1 MSGYLLSTMSDPVNF
16 SLSRRAARTTAQP
29 IGELMAMGVERQ
41 DVISLAAGLVDF
53 DTLPSEDLALIAADL
68 LQGVTRDAR
77 VPLQYGTTEG
87 HAELRGRLLSHI
99 ASLDGLAPEDYRAT
113 AEDIVISSGS
123 QQLLFLLTDVLV
135 DEGDIVITAWPS
147 YFVYTGALKGF
158 GAEVRCVEID
168 SNGIKPESLE
178 SLLENL
184 KAEGRLD
191 RVKIVYV
198 QPDHQN
204 PTGLSL
210 AADRREPIARIV
222 ERFSINHRIL
232 LIEDA
237 AYRELTYDGSVAPS
251 IKRFDRDN
259 QFVALLQTFSKPFS
273 PGLRTGY
280 GLVPRDLV
288 NPVLFQKGGHD
299 FGSSNLSQHLILEA
313 MARGVY
319 TRQVRKLRAHYRAKA
334 EAMQKALVH
343 ELGQCDDVTW
353 TQPTGGIYVWL
364 SLPASIDTGP
374 TGSLL
379 PTALDAGVSYVPGAY
394 CYAADPDRSIPIH
407 QMRLSF
413 GAVEMDQI
421 GEAIKRLALVVRPF
435 LG

>member
-1 MSGYLLSTMSDPVNF
+1 MASPEKF

-29 IGELMAMGVERQ
+29 IGELMAMGVERE
-41 DVISLAAGLVDF
+41 DLISLAAGLVDF
-53 DTLPSEDLALIAADL
+53 STLPSEDLASIAVDL
-68 LQGVTRDAR
+68 LQGVNRDAR

-87 HAELRGRLLSHI
+87 LAELRGKLLSHI
-99 ASLDGLAPEDYRAT
+99 ASLDGLKTEDYGAT

-158 GAEVRCVEID
+158 GAEVRCVEMD
-168 SNGIKPESLE
+168 SSGMKPESLE
-178 SLLENL
+178 GLLETL

-210 AADRREPIARIV
+210 AADRREPIARLV

-237 AYRELTYDGSVAPS
+237 AYRELTYDGSVALS

-259 QFVALLQTFSKPFS
+259 QFVALLQTFSKTFS

-280 GLVPRDLV
+280 GLIPRDLV

-313 MARGVY
+313 MARGAY

-334 EAMQKALVH
+334 EAIQKALAH
-343 ELGQCDDVTW
+343 ELGPCDEVTW
-353 TQPTGGIYVWL
+353 TQPTGGLYVWL
-364 SLPASIDTGP
+364 SLPPSIDTGQAGP
-374 TGSLL
+374 LW
-379 PTALDAGVSYVPGAY
+379 PKALDAGVSYVPGAY
-394 CYAADPDRSIPIH
+394 CYAADPDRPLPNH

-413 GAVEMDQI
+413 GTAEIDQI
-421 GEAIKRLALVVRPF
+421 GEAIKRLAFVVRPL
-435 LG
+435 LGHL

>member
-1 MSGYLLSTMSDPVNF
+1 MASPEKF
-16 SLSRRAARTTAQP
+16 SLSRRATRTTAQP
-29 IGELMAMGVERQ
+29 IGELMAMGVERE
-41 DVISLAAGLVDF
+41 DLISLAAGLVDF
-53 DTLPSEDLALIAADL
+53 NTLPSEELAAIAVDL
-68 LQGVTRDAR
+68 LQGVNRDAR

-87 HAELRGRLLSHI
+87 LAELRGKLLSHI
-99 ASLDGLAPEDYRAT
+99 ASLDGLKTEDYGAT

-147 YFVYTGALKGF
+147 YFVYTGALKGC
-158 GAEVRCVEID
+158 GAEVRCVEVD
-168 SNGIKPESLE
+168 SSGMMPESLE
-178 SLLENL
+178 GLLETL

-210 AADRREPIARIV
+210 SADRRESIAQLV

-237 AYRELTYDGSVAPS
+237 AYRELTYDGSVALS
-251 IKRFDRDN
+251 IKRLDRDN
-259 QFVALLQTFSKPFS
+259 QFVALLQSFSKSFS

-280 GLVPRDLV
+280 GLIPRDLV

-299 FGSSNLSQHLILEA
+299 FGSANLSQHLILES

-319 TRQVRKLRAHYRAKA
+319 TRQVRKLRAHYRVKA
-334 EAMQKALVH
+334 EAMQKALAH
-343 ELGQCDDVTW
+343 ELGQRDDVTW
-353 TQPTGGIYVWL
+353 TQPAGGLYVWL
-364 SLPASIDTGP
+364 SLPTSIDTGP
-374 TGSLL
+374 TGPLW
-379 PTALDAGVSYVPGAY
+379 PEALDAGVSYVPGSY
-394 CYAADPDRSIPIH
+394 CYAADPNRSLPTH
-407 QMRLSF
+407 QMRLCF
-413 GAVEMDQI
+413 GTAELDQI
-421 GEAIKRLALVVRPF
+421 GEAINRLALVVRP
-435 LG
+435 LLERL

>member
-1 MSGYLLSTMSDPVNF
+1 MTSPENF
-16 SLSRRAARTTAQP
+16 PLSRRATRTTAQP
-29 IGELMAMGVERQ
+29 IGELMAMGVERE
-41 DVISLAAGLVDF
+41 DLISLAAGLVDF
-53 DTLPSEDLALIAADL
+53 STLPSEELASIAADL
-68 LQGVTRDAR
+68 LQGVNRDAR

-87 HAELRGRLLSHI
+87 LAELRGKLLSHI
-99 ASLDGLAPEDYRAT
+99 ASLDGLKTEDYGAT

-147 YFVYTGALKGF
+147 YFVYTGALKGC
-158 GAEVRCVEID
+158 GADVRCVEID
-168 SNGIKPESLE
+168 SSGIKPESLE
-178 SLLENL
+178 GLLETL

-210 AADRREPIARIV
+210 SADRRESIAQLV
-222 ERFSINHRIL
+222 DRFSINHRIL

-237 AYRELTYDGSVAPS
+237 AYRELTYDGSVALS

-259 QFVALLQTFSKPFS
+259 QFVALLQTFSKSFS

-280 GLVPRDLV
+280 GLIPRDLV
-288 NPVLFQKGGHD
+288 NPVLFQKAGHD
-299 FGSSNLSQHLILEA
+299 FGSSNFSQHLILEA

-319 TRQVRKLRAHYRAKA
+319 TRQVRKLRSHYRDKA
-334 EAMQKALVH
+334 EAMQKALAH
-343 ELGQCDDVTW
+343 ELGQRDDVTW
-353 TQPTGGIYVWL
+353 TQPAGGLYVWL
-364 SLPASIDTGP
+364 SLPPSIDTGP
-374 TGSLL
+374 TGTLWQR
-379 PTALDAGVSYVPGAY
+379 TLDAGVSYVPGAY
-394 CYAADPDRSIPIH
+394 CYAADPNRSLPTH

-413 GAVEMDQI
+413 GTVEIDQI

-435 LG
+435 LGNL

>member
-1 MSGYLLSTMSDPVNF
+1 MSNPVNF

-41 DVISLAAGLVDF
+41 DIISLAAGLVDF
-53 DTLPSEDLALIAADL
+53 ETLPSDDLASIAADL
-68 LQGVTRDAR
+68 LQGVKRDAR

-87 HAELRGRLLSHI
+87 HAELRGKLLNHI
-99 ASLDGLAPEDYRAT
+99 ASLDGLTAEDYRAT

-168 SNGIKPESLE
+168 SDGMKPESLE
-178 SLLENL
+178 GLLETL
-184 KAEGRLD
+184 KAEGRLN

-251 IKRFDRDN
+251 IKRLDRDN

-319 TRQVRKLRAHYRAKA
+319 TRQVRKLRARYRAKA

-343 ELGQCDDVTW
+343 ELGQRDDVTW
-353 TQPTGGIYVWL
+353 TQPVGGLYVWL
-364 SLPASIDTGP
+364 SLTSSIDTGP
-374 TGSLL
+374 TGPLW
-379 PTALDAGVSYVPGAY
+379 PKALDAGVSYVPGAY
-394 CYAADPDRSIPIH
+394 CYAADPNRSIPNH

-413 GAVEMDQI
+413 GAVEVDQI
-421 GEAIKRLALVVRPF
+421 GEAIKRLSLVVRPF
-435 LG
+435 LN

>member
-1 MSGYLLSTMSDPVNF
+1 V
-16 SLSRRAARTTAQP
+16 RTTAQP
-29 IGELMAMGVERQ
+29 IGELMAMGVERE

-53 DTLPSEDLALIAADL
+53 DTLPSEDLAVIAADL
-68 LQGVTRDAR
+68 LGGAERDAR

-87 HAELRGRLLSHI
+87 HAELRGRLLNHF
-99 ASLDGLAPEDYRAT
+99 ASLDGLTAEDYSAT

-123 QQLLFLLTDVLV
+123 QQLLFLMTDVLV

-158 GAEVRCVEID
+158 GAEVRCVEMD
-168 SNGIKPESLE
+168 SNGIRPESLE
-178 SLLENL
+178 ALLETL

-204 PTGLSL
+204 PTGISL

-222 ERFSINHRIL
+222 ERFSFEHRIL

-251 IKRFDRDN
+251 IKRFDRGN

-280 GLVPRDLV
+280 GLLPRDLV

-299 FGSSNLSQHLILEA
+299 FGSCNLSQHLILEA
-313 MARGVY
+313 MASGVY
-319 TRQVRKLRAHYRAKA
+319 TRQVHKLRAHYRAKA
-334 EAMQKALVH
+334 EAIQKALVH
-343 ELGQCDDVTW
+343 EFGQREDVTW
-353 TQPTGGIYVWL
+353 TQPDGGIYVWL
-364 SLPASIDTGP
+364 SLPASVDTGP
-374 TGSLL
+374 TGPLW
-379 PTALDAGVSYVPGAY
+379 PEALDGGVSYVPGSY
-394 CYAADPDRSIPIH
+394 CYAADPNRSIPNH
-407 QMRLSF
+407 QMRLCF
-413 GAVEMDQI
+413 GTVDIDQI
-421 GEAIKRLALVVRPF
+421 GEAIRRLALVVRRF
-435 LG
+435 LS

>member
-1 MSGYLLSTMSDPVNF
+1 
-16 SLSRRAARTTAQP
+16 
-29 IGELMAMGVERQ
+29 
-41 DVISLAAGLVDF
+41 
-53 DTLPSEDLALIAADL
+53 
-68 LQGVTRDAR
+68 
-77 VPLQYGTTEG
+77 
-87 HAELRGRLLSHI
+87 
-99 ASLDGLAPEDYRAT
+99 
-113 AEDIVISSGS
+113 
-123 QQLLFLLTDVLV
+123 
-135 DEGDIVITAWPS
+135 
-147 YFVYTGALKGF
+147 
-158 GAEVRCVEID
+158 VEID
-168 SNGIKPESLE
+168 SNGMKPESLE
-178 SLLENL
+178 GLLETL

-204 PTGLSL
+204 PTSLSL
-210 AADRREPIARIV
+210 AVARREPIARIV

-319 TRQVRKLRAHYRAKA
+319 TRQVRKLRAHYRVKA

-343 ELGQCDDVTW
+343 ELGQRDGVTW
-353 TQPTGGIYVWL
+353 TQPAGGLYVWL
-364 SLPASIDTGP
+364 SLPSSIDTGP
-374 TGSLL
+374 TGSLW
-379 PTALDAGVSYVPGAY
+379 PEALDAGVSYVPGAY
-394 CYAADPDRSIPIH
+394 CYAADPNRTTPNH
-407 QMRLSF
+407 PMRLCF
-413 GAVEMDQI
+413 GTVEVDQI
-421 GEAIKRLALVVRPF
+421 GEAIKRLASVIRP
-435 LG
+435 LLS

>member
-1 MSGYLLSTMSDPVNF
+1 MASPEKF
-16 SLSRRAARTTAQP
+16 SLSRRAARTTVQP
-29 IGELMAMGVERQ
+29 IGELMAMGVERE
-41 DVISLAAGLVDF
+41 DLISLAAGLVDF
-53 DTLPSEDLALIAADL
+53 STLPSEDLASIAVDL
-68 LQGVTRDAR
+68 LQGVNRDAR

-87 HAELRGRLLSHI
+87 LAELRGKLLSHI
-99 ASLDGLAPEDYRAT
+99 ASLDGLKTEDYGAT

-168 SNGIKPESLE
+168 SNGMKPESLE
-178 SLLENL
+178 GLLETL
-184 KAEGRLD
+184 EADGRLD

-251 IKRFDRDN
+251 IKRLDRDN
-259 QFVALLQTFSKPFS
+259 RFVALLQTFSKPFS

-288 NPVLFQKGGHD
+288 DPVLFQKGGHD

-319 TRQVRKLRAHYRAKA
+319 TQQVHKLRTHYRAKA
-334 EAMQKALVH
+334 EAIQKALAH
-343 ELGQCDDVTW
+343 ELGQRGDVTW
-353 TQPTGGIYVWL
+353 TQPVGGLYVWL
-364 SLPASIDTGP
+364 SLPSSIDTGP
-374 TGSLL
+374 TGSLW
-379 PTALDAGVSYVPGAY
+379 PKALDAGVSYVPGAY
-394 CYAADPDRSIPIH
+394 CYAADPNRSIPNH

-413 GAVEMDQI
+413 GTVEIDQI
-421 GEAIKRLALVVRPF
+421 DEAIKRLAFVIRP
-435 LG
+435 LLS

>member
-1 MSGYLLSTMSDPVNF
+1 M
-16 SLSRRAARTTAQP
+16 RTTAQP
-29 IGELMAMGVERQ
+29 IGELMAMGVERE

-53 DTLPSEDLALIAADL
+53 GTLPSEDLALIAADL
-68 LQGVTRDAR
+68 LQGASRDAR

-87 HAELRGRLLSHI
+87 HAELRGKLLSHI
-99 ASLDGLAPEDYRAT
+99 ASLDGLETEDYRAT

-168 SNGIKPESLE
+168 SNGMNPESLE
-178 SLLENL
+178 DLLETV

-210 AADRREPIARIV
+210 AAERREPIAQIV

-280 GLVPRDLV
+280 GLLPRDLV
-288 NPVLFQKGGHD
+288 DPVLFQKGGHD
-299 FGSSNLSQHLILEA
+299 FGSSNFSQHLILEA

-319 TRQVRKLRAHYRAKA
+319 TRQVCKLRAHYRAKS

-343 ELGQCDDVTW
+343 ELGQRDDVAW
-353 TQPTGGIYVWL
+353 TQPVGGLYVWL
-364 SLPASIDTGP
+364 SLPPSIDAGP
-374 TGSLL
+374 TG
-379 PTALDAGVSYVPGAY
+379 PVWPEALDAGVSYVPGSY
-394 CYAADPDRSIPIH
+394 CYAADPNRTIPKH
-407 QMRLSF
+407 QMRLNF

-421 GEAIKRLALVVRPF
+421 GEAIKRLASVVRPL